1 LQCRSSQDGTD
12 KIKTLLTSIPA
23 SDLDTLR
30 ADNGLTALEIAVDRK
45 NLLAIR
51 LRVEHGVNP
60 NNATP
65 GFTLAID
72 VIHVAAERGNLELT
86 QLLINRGIDLNV
98 SPNGGNT
105 PLMLAAWKGHLAIV
119 KLMVKNGARLGLGSA
134 GGRNVLM
141 AAMQTGKLDVIRFL
155 LDANKSASDPFDIN
169 QQDESGHTTLSLAYV
184 KHGSWRRNASE
195 NEKDVRDTIFLLQ
208 NTEASK
214 DFLLSRH
221 DTGYGFPYSKSCI
234 ERAARAGL
242 GEEGDR
248 DAKIAFVDAVKAFY
262 HPNDTSYLSLL
273 KNIPVKTRY
282 EEAQDAKRAYLY
294 DRH

>member
-1 LQCRSSQDGTD
+1 MTITHRPTFPRATHIFKRRQAMAPPYLPRIGRRGHLLFIQSKKPEDLAEVTTELFDTLQCRSSQDGTD

-184 KHGSWRRNASE
+184 KHGAWRRNASE
-195 NEKDVRDTIFLLQ
+195 NEKDVQDTIF
-208 NTEASK
+208 
-214 DFLLSRH
+214 
-221 DTGYGFPYSKSCI
+221 
-234 ERAARAGL
+234 
-242 GEEGDR
+242 
-248 DAKIAFVDAVKAFY
+248 FVAE
-262 HPNDTSYLSLL
+262 HGG
-273 KNIPVKTRY
+273 
-282 EEAQDAKRAYLY
+282 
-294 DRH
+294 